1 MLFLIDNYILL
12 ELNIYILHIKIM
24 NSKKIF
30 LIGEIGINHNG
41 SVENAKAL
49 ILIAKKVG
57 FDAVKFQKRTPE
69 VTTPKNKASTL
80 RDTPWGKITYLE
92 YKKKIEFNKKEFDQ
106 IDKFCKKIN
115 IIWFASPWD
124 IESNNFLHSYKLKYN
139 KIASPMLTNLNLL
152 KAVAKQKRFTFI
164 STGMSKINDIK
175 TAIKIF
181 RKHKCK
187 FNLMHCVSAYPCRDE
202 DLNLSLIQVYKKKF
216 KVNVGYSGH
225 EKSVSPGLMAACLGA
240 TSIER
245 HITLDRTMWGTDHA
259 ASLEEDGMR
268 SLVKMIRKF
277 ESSIGDGKKKLLSSE
292 KSKLKENKYW

>member
-1 MLFLIDNYILL
+1 MS
-12 ELNIYILHIKIM
+12 
-24 NSKKIF
+24 SKKIF

-41 SVENAKAL
+41 SIKKAKKL
-49 ILIAKKVG
+49 ILLAKEVG

-69 VTTPKNKASTL
+69 ITTPKEKANVE
-80 RDTPWGKITYLE
+80 RETPWGKITYLE
-92 YKKKIEFNKKEFDQ
+92 YKKKIEFNKKEFDE
-106 IDKFCKKIN
+106 INKFCKKIN

-152 KAVAKQKRFTFI
+152 NAVAKQRRFTFI
-164 STGMSKINDIK
+164 STGMSKMSDVE
-175 TAIKIF
+175 TAVKIF

-187 FNLMHCVSAYPCRDE
+187 FSLMHCVSAYPCKDK
-202 DLNLSLIQVYKKKF
+202 DLNLSLIQAYKKKF
-216 KVNVGYSGH
+216 KVDVGYSGH

-259 ASLEEDGMR
+259 ASLEESGMR
-268 SLVKMIRKF
+268 NLVTLIRKF
-277 ESSIGDGKKKLLSSE
+277 EVSVGSGKKKFLNSE